1 MRFREGLK
9 TPQHFEEFLMQL
21 AERPLDRGEAQGF
34 TFMGPSSA
42 PVCSFDPA
50 KLRAYVDGKLP
61 EEDLPELMDAIIE
74 CEDCA
79 QELAEMM
86 AERIGSTVP

>member
-1 MRFREGLK
+1 MRFRDGLK

-21 AERPLDRGEAQGF
+21 VERPLDREDVQGF
-34 TFMGPSSA
+34 TFMGPSA
-42 PVCSFDPA
+42 PSCALAPE
-50 KLRAYVDGKLP
+50 KLRAYVDGTLP

-79 QELAEMM
+79 QKLAEMM
-86 AERIGSTVP
+86 GERIGSTAR